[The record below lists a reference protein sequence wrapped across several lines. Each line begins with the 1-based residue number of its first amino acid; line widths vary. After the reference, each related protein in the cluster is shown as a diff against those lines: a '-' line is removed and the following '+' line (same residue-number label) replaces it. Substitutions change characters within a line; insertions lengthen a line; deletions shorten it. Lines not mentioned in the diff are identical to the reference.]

1 MKGKGFLI
9 VNFAMYDLKKNSKE
23 ELIIYIEKMSR
34 DMTRLQEENLEL
46 RRNAKYQEDYIM
58 KLERDIEGLNSD
70 ICGYMDMLRQRN

>member
-1 MKGKGFLI
+1 M
-9 VNFAMYDLKKNSKE
+9 NTTDLRKNSKE

-46 RRNAKYQEDYIM
+46 RRNSQYQEDYIM

>member
-1 MKGKGFLI
+1 M
-9 VNFAMYDLKKNSKE
+9 NTTDLKKNSKE

-46 RRNAKYQEDYIM
+46 RRNSQYQEDYIM

>member
-1 MKGKGFLI
+1 MNTK
-9 VNFAMYDLKKNSKE
+9 DLKKNSKE

-46 RRNAKYQEDYIM
+46 RRNSQYQEDYIM
-58 KLERDIEGLNSD
+58 KLERDIEKLNSD

>member
-1 MKGKGFLI
+1 MNTK
-9 VNFAMYDLKKNSKE
+9 DLKKNSKE

>member
-1 MKGKGFLI
+1 MNTK
-9 VNFAMYDLKKNSKE
+9 DLKKNSKE

-46 RRNAKYQEDYIM
+46 RRNSQYQEDYIM

>member
-1 MKGKGFLI
+1 MSLNTK
-9 VNFAMYDLKKNSKE
+9 DLKKNSKE

-46 RRNAKYQEDYIM
+46 RRNSQYQEDYIM
-58 KLERDIEGLNSD
+58 KLERDIERLNSD